1 MSPHSNIWAPNH
13 GGSTTRIPADDLQL
27 RPHTTRESETTAAP
41 TPDSRTSS
49 TPTLAPPRL
58 HHSTRQL
65 YDDALGDFF
74 GGGRGHRTR
83 TQHRI
88 PPPYSPDWD
97 GEKLP
102 GYTSSP
108 AFEADTV
115 ARRLFKYGFCTLSF
129 LHRKPPWLTVSRLPV
144 FPLFWAVGVYF
155 LFAPMRVTGDW
166 QSDKT
171 EEEKEKMLSEMR
183 EAEVKW
189 AKRCLWA
196 LLSFFACLVILIVA
210 LVFSR
215 H

>member
-115 ARRLFKYGFCTLSF
+115 ARHLFKYGFF
-129 LHRKPPWLTVSRLPV
+129 